1 MDRGDGPPPRGRGGA
16 AVRPHCDDD
25 QRARG
30 HDRPHCRG
38 RARPATRLPV
48 ARDECALHRV
58 PARGAGI
65 PLSTPG
71 EESRLKM
78 EKRKLVVVGNGM
90 AGARVLEELL
100 EIAPGLYD
108 IAVFGA
114 EPHPNYNR
122 ILLSPVLAGADD
134 ARGNILE
141 PVEGDTANG
150 PFLPPRKTG
159 AQNLPPPRRGHPRG
173 GTRGPAR
180 PPRP

>member
-30 HDRPHCRG
+30 HDRRHSRG
-38 RARPATRLPV
+38 RARPATRSPV

-122 ILLSPVLAGADD
+122 ILLSPVLAGGQTEKDK
-134 ARGNILE
+134 ILHPAE
-141 PVEGDTANG
+141 WDSVHRL
-150 PFLPPRKTG
+150 PFPHRKTG
-159 AQNLPPPRRGHPRG
+159 AHI
-173 GTRGPAR
+173 
-180 PPRP
+180 